1 MMPSQPSSA
10 SVHGCSNMLLRLS
23 ASCHFLNLKSG
34 YLAITTVMSCHH
46 YCCLCFRPNMLS
58 EEEEAAEDIGYRHR
72 TTGSWGLPS
81 FPQLTGA
88 AQVTTSTPLPKRNS
102 IDNHIHGIAEKT
114 SIHLCLYR
122 HLCQVGFCWI
132 PRTIG
137 RLSNDIG

>member
-1 MMPSQPSSA
+1 
-10 SVHGCSNMLLRLS
+10 
-23 ASCHFLNLKSG
+23 
-34 YLAITTVMSCHH
+34 
-46 YCCLCFRPNMLS
+46 MLS

-114 SIHLCLYR
+114 SIHLC
-122 HLCQVGFCWI
+122 QVGFCWI